1 MLTRDR
7 LKAFTYVTVEK
18 AWLYRAI
25 TRAFMAAKEQFGI
38 HLRPDDLVRA
48 LNGPE
53 CPEPVDRAGIDP
65 ALTQLVE
72 WGNLAAHPDTA
83 EVATV
88 EEFYRERLLYQL
100 TPAGEAAERALAV
113 YDETLVQPGELQA
126 AALGDIR
133 DLLRELAAL
142 AAADPPDDG
151 KVHRTLMSLRTR
163 FDELTAR
170 AQTFMG
176 SLQRTIDLQGIDLDA
191 FCAYKDTLIDYLE
204 RFIGE
209 LVMAT
214 DEIVDAIADV
224 EAQGVEA
231 QGVEAL
237 LRLAARRDLIDALSP
252 TAEDHDQAVERWQRR
267 WAGLRM
273 WFVRE
278 GGRQSQ
284 ADVLR
289 ARARS
294 AIPALLAAVASIND
308 RRVTRTDRVTDL
320 RALARWFAQTDRDA
334 DAHRLWR
341 AAFGL
346 APARHL
352 QIDADTLEAR
362 DAEPVPPQTSWLA
375 APPLRLSP
383 RLRATGRH
391 ARRGGPSRVVDRSA
405 EKALLAAQT
414 EAEAAQIAAARAR
427 LATGRRVRLSD
438 LGDLD
443 PQAFGLFL
451 DLLGEAL
458 TRKVRP
464 SDRVETRSAD
474 GTLDILLEPA
484 GDSATAVI
492 RTSGGEL
499 SGPDHWLVIR
509 DSLAEPGG
517 WGSSEG
523 LAS

>member
-1 MLTRDR
+1 MSTGDR
-7 LKAFTYVTVEK
+7 LKTFTYVTVEK

-25 TRAFMAAKEQFGI
+25 TRAFMTAKEQFGI

-48 LNGPE
+48 LAGTG
-53 CPEPVDRAGIDP
+53 CPEPVDRAGVDP
-65 ALTQLVE
+65 ALAQLVE
-72 WGNLAAHPDTA
+72 WGNLASHPDTA

-100 TPAGEAAERALAV
+100 TPAGEAAERALVV

-133 DLLRELAAL
+133 DLLRELAVL
-142 AAADPPDDG
+142 AVEDPPDAG
-151 KVHRTLMSLRTR
+151 KVHRTLASLRAR

-176 SLQRTIDLQGIDLDA
+176 SLQRTIDLQGVDLDA
-191 FCAYKDTLIDYLE
+191 FCAYKDTLISYLE

-209 LVMAT
+209 LVIAT
-214 DEIVDAIADV
+214 DEIVEAIVAV
-224 EAQGVEA
+224 EAHDVDA
-231 QGVEAL
+231 V
-237 LRLAARRDLIDALSP
+237 LRLAAQRDLVDALAP
-252 TAEDHDQAVERWQRR
+252 TREDHARAVDGWQRR
-267 WAGLRM
+267 WSGLRA
-273 WFVRE
+273 WFVRD
-278 GGRQSQ
+278 GGGQSQ

-289 ARARS
+289 SRARS
-294 AIPALLAAVASIND
+294 AIPSLLIAVASIND
-308 RRVTRTDRVTDL
+308 RRVTRTDRVADL
-320 RALARWFAQTDRDA
+320 RALARWFAQTDDDA

-352 QIDADTLEAR
+352 QVDASTLEAR
-362 DAEPVPPQTSWLA
+362 DAEPVPPQTSWLS

-405 EKALLAAQT
+405 EKALLAAQA
-414 EAEAAQIAAARAR
+414 EAEAAQAAAARAR
-427 LATGRRVRLSD
+427 LATGRRCRLSD

-464 SDRVETRSAD
+464 GDLVETRSAD
-474 GTLDILLEPA
+474 GTLEILLEPT
-484 GDSATAVI
+484 GDGATAVI
-492 RTSGGEL
+492 RTPDGEL

-509 DSLAEPGG
+509 DSLAEP
-517 WGSSEG
+517 EE

>member
-1 MLTRDR
+1 M
-7 LKAFTYVTVEK
+7 
-18 AWLYRAI
+18 
-25 TRAFMAAKEQFGI
+25 
-38 HLRPDDLVRA
+38 
-48 LNGPE
+48 
-53 CPEPVDRAGIDP
+53 
-65 ALTQLVE
+65 
-72 WGNLAAHPDTA
+72 
-83 EVATV
+83 
-88 EEFYRERLLYQL
+88 
-100 TPAGEAAERALAV
+100 V

-133 DLLRELAAL
+133 DLRRELAAL
-142 AAADPPDDG
+142 ATEDPVDEG
-151 KVHRTLMSLRTR
+151 KAHRTLMSLRVR

-209 LVMAT
+209 LVIAT
-214 DEIVDAIADV
+214 DEIVEAIAAV
-224 EAQGVEA
+224 EARGVN
-231 QGVEAL
+231 AL
-237 LRLAARRDLIDALSP
+237 LGLAARRDLVDALAP

-267 WAGLRM
+267 WAGLRT

-294 AIPALLAAVASIND
+294 AIPALLVAVASIND

-341 AAFGL
+341 VAFGL
-346 APARHL
+346 APSRHL
-352 QIDADTLEAR
+352 QVDADTLESR
-362 DAEPVPPQTSWLA
+362 NAEPVPPQTSWLA
-375 APPLRLSP
+375 ASPLRLSP

-391 ARRGGPSRVVDRSA
+391 ARRGGPSRVIDRSA
-405 EKALLAAQT
+405 EKALLAAQA
-414 EAEAAQIAAARAR
+414 EAEAAQAAAARAR

-438 LGDLD
+438 LGELD

-474 GTLDILLEPA
+474 GTLDILLEPT
-484 GDSATAVI
+484 GDGATAVI
-492 RTSGGEL
+492 RTGDGEL
-499 SGPDHWLVIR
+499 SGPDHWLIIR
-509 DSLAEPGG
+509 DSLAEPGTG
-517 WGSSEG
+517 WGSEE